1 MVFWL
6 AILAGALLAWIAKR
20 FGFFE
25 TWAAMF
31 NIIISVY
38 VAVFLAPVITNVVPA
53 AGETAWGTALTLAA
67 IAIGAFLIL
76 HGTTYAF
83 ITGQANVSF
92 PKIFDTVI
100 AGVLG
105 FLAGFLVLSFAA
117 LLICVTPMSRNN
129 FVNKVGLGRQSQQ
142 ANISYICW
150 WCDLVNTAVSD
161 GDNKVTS
168 KQAVDELLS
177 ATQPKPKPDTDERAD
192 PNEPT
197 AFNEI
202 ETSIDTG

>member
-6 AILAGALLAWIAKR
+6 AILTGALFAWIATR

-31 NIIISVY
+31 NLIVSVF
-38 VAVFLAPVITNVVPA
+38 VAVFLTPVITDVVPA
-53 AGETAWGTALTLAA
+53 AGETAWGIALTLAA
-67 IAIGAFLIL
+67 TAIGAFLIL

-92 PKIFDTVI
+92 PKIFDSVL

-105 FLAGFLVLSFAA
+105 FLAGFLILSFAG
-117 LLICVTPMSRNN
+117 LLICITPISQNKPA
-129 FVNKVGLGRQSQQ
+129 NKVGLGRQSQQ

-150 WCDLVNTAVSD
+150 WCDLVNTIVSHRD
-161 GDNKVTS
+161 EKVTS
-168 KQAVDELLS
+168 EQVVDELLS
-177 ATQPKPKPDTDERAD
+177 AAQPNAKPETDERAE
-192 PNEPT
+192 PNQPSGLHDV
-197 AFNEI
+197 
-202 ETSIDTG
+202 ETGIDTG